1 MAEIEIGDVKMS
13 GSKMLLLIPILGT
26 LIGGAW
32 GAFEVYQRLLDAE
45 QAIQEYV
52 APDMSS
58 INEQL
63 AVLEVRAEELT
74 SEVNRVEN
82 YVSRESRRLGGN
94 ITNIETLA
102 RAVDKNTA
110 ETQRELR
117 NDVYGLE
124 TRVNEDIRTTRQDL
138 KDLEKSLEEKIQK
151 LLDNPLNNED

>member
-52 APDMSS
+52 SPDMSS
-58 INEQL
+58 IHEQL

-74 SEVNRVEN
+74 SEVNRVET

-102 RAVDKNTA
+102 REVDKNTA

-138 KDLEKSLEEKIQK
+138 KDLEKSLEDKIQK

>member
-32 GAFEVYQRLLDAE
+32 GAFEIYQRLLDAE
-45 QAIQEYV
+45 QAITEYV
-52 APDMSS
+52 SPDLSS
-58 INEQL
+58 IHEQL
-63 AVLEVRAEELT
+63 AVLTVRTEELT
-74 SEVNRVEN
+74 SEVTRVEG
-82 YVSRESRRLGGN
+82 YVARESRRLGVN
-94 ITNIETLA
+94 ITSIETLA
-102 RAVDKNTA
+102 REVDKNTA

-138 KDLEKSLEEKIQK
+138 KDLETSLEDKIQK

>member
-58 INEQL
+58 IHEQL

-74 SEVNRVEN
+74 SEVNRVET
-82 YVSRESRRLGGN
+82 YVSRESRRLGAN
-94 ITNIETLA
+94 ITSIETLA
-102 RAVDKNTA
+102 RFVDKNTA

-138 KDLEKSLEEKIQK
+138 NDLQKSLEDKIQK

>member
-58 INEQL
+58 IHEQL

-74 SEVNRVEN
+74 SEVNRVET

-102 RAVDKNTA
+102 REVDKNTA

-138 KDLEKSLEEKIQK
+138 NDLQKSLEDKIQK